1 MPLGVVHK
9 LRLQDEVGRW
19 YTNVHFLS
27 TFIHRGQVVKK
38 SQNLVN
44 VVCERPL
51 VAYPRCRFLCKL
63 FQSPDTLFS
72 RVHYERIF
80 LPPLMALSSHSRRGK
95 CLIWDFTCID
105 MLSGK
110 SCLSY
115 FNKSDKVTEAKINY
129 LIQSTFLD
137 TGYLFSQL
145 NIFSLRNL
153 TQNYSI

>member
-1 MPLGVVHK
+1 MV
-9 LRLQDEVGRW
+9 Q
-19 YTNVHFLS
+19 NHFGP
-27 TFIHRGQVVKK
+27 IKGQGI
-38 SQNLVN
+38 S
-44 VVCERPL
+44 
-51 VAYPRCRFLCKL
+51 KL

-72 RVHYERIF
+72 RVHYESIF
-80 LPPLMALSSHSRRGK
+80 LLPLMALSSHSRRGK

-145 NIFSLRNL
+145 NIFFLEKFDTKFLHMKHTETGAN
-153 TQNYSI
+153 THQIF